1 MFRASSACKSRKPLS
16 AVSSKRKYVTSLTTP
31 PTVAKFKFTEQSENV
46 YENKGS
52 MLEGTRLNREC
63 L

>member
-1 MFRASSACKSRKPLS
+1 MPKAPVHRGRACQASLRKANMSILPANSA
-16 AVSSKRKYVTSLTTP
+16 A
-31 PTVAKFKFTEQSENV
+31 AKIKITEQSENV

-52 MLEGTRLNREC
+52 MPVGMRLNREC